1 MNKRSVIFVCTA
13 NACRSQMAESLFRS
27 LGSDR
32 FDVFSA
38 GTFAAGYVHPLAID
52 AMADQGI
59 DIRAQQ
65 SKGLDSFAGKSFDYV
80 VTVCDHAALT
90 CPFLGGRL
98 GTFHWS
104 IPDPVREKNPEAA
117 AQLARK
123 VRDDLRTRILE

>member
-1 MNKRSVIFVCTA
+1 MNKCSVIFVCSA
-13 NACRSQMAESLFRS
+13 NACRSQIAESLLRS

-52 AMADQGI
+52 ALAELGI
-59 DIRAQQ
+59 DISAHH
-65 SKGLDSFAGKSFDYV
+65 SKGLDDFAGKSFDYV
-80 VTVCDHAALT
+80 ITVCDHAAET

-104 IPDPVREKNPEAA
+104 IPDPVREKDPAA
-117 AQLARK
+117 
-123 VRDDLRTRILE
+123 